1 MPAPQ
6 KNILVVEDDEMVQAF
21 LALHL
26 ETEGYGGLC
35 HVNQEKHMS
44 DWRRPAM
51 PAG

>member
-1 MPAPQ
+1 MNSGG
-6 KNILVVEDDEMVQAF
+6 KTLMTIKEYMKVVNDEI
-21 LALHL
+21 
-26 ETEGYGGLC
+26 GLC